1 MELRPLESRRGVEQS
16 LIHRWLAHAE
26 RLTLLAVEVPL
37 LSDLPRIAAAFLRER
52 GSCLPFRVK
61 SADTAD
67 RERLTRLLK
76 RTWHSGGPDASEALD
91 TSNLAECT
99 SESDRFLLI
108 SHAELL
114 NREEPLGLFLE
125 DLLLS
130 CEERFHIILT
140 AESPIPF
147 LEQMEELPRLSASVG
162 PSALT
167 LERDE
172 AEELLESTY
181 PSLTAGDRQMAF
193 RISGGWI
200 SGLDAVAA
208 HLAGNSGG
216 TVHWTIDEQSC
227 FPPELGDLLARW
239 TASWPPERLECL
251 EKLCVCTAFSSRLAE
266 RLMGESCAP
275 LRRLAAE
282 GFPVRGPQRLDAA
295 YTLNPM
301 VQTWLYHRTWEVRGQ
316 DFLLEQHRLAAAA
329 GLERQDWM
337 EVFRHQLRRG
347 HIEEASRML
356 RYLSFSELDAAL
368 LEEYRDQLRRQS
380 PESMNQLPWV
390 QLGYAIAMKYR
401 HPAIAF
407 RSLRR
412 ALELFQAAG
421 ERAGVVLV
429 CCQQIS
435 MGFFA
440 SEQRDLLQNALR
452 VLAEEHFDADELDP
466 LLEGYRRVFT
476 AYAVL
481 QQEQGCARTVDL
493 LEQARE
499 IASVLDDANLRLWT
513 CFVLVLTYRQDTR
526 YAGGLTAV
534 LDEAMVLVERPEVQK
549 TLKMCFYQTV
559 AFLYFVE
566 GGRYGEACAC
576 CEQAARIADAIG
588 AVSYSVYINMNHA
601 YALDCL
607 GRFSQAEQVILETA
621 RRCGSVL
628 SVRNEHLWA
637 YYLIGQSYHYFMK
650 GDWGLALETAE
661 KAATYATRS
670 GSASY
675 MARSQLVLGN
685 ILADH
690 GNLDQAEEAAR
701 RCLEIC
707 REREKYRFYI
717 LSAQFLQA
725 LILSCRNKREE
736 FETAMARLA
745 AGSRAAGIYHYNFT
759 KPSSICRVV
768 REYHSQERDKRFFAQ
783 IEAYNDLELR
793 PAEAPILAEAKPDT
807 PLEIRLLGPLQVLS
821 SGRELPPCS
830 SARAGLLLRLLALDG
845 GAVSVHKLLEAIW
858 PEWEEKAAT
867 NSFYFTLHQL
877 RTYLTRKDAV
887 TYRRGQCS
895 LNPDLVTVDTALFH
909 KLTKNARAY
918 LKAGDLYAARRY
930 YDQALLLCRGTV
942 LDGDDL
948 MGNAQLQQEDMERM
962 VHAVMR
968 EYGAVCLRQ
977 QRPDKAKQVLSRAM
991 SSPFAD
997 EGTVRLFIRAQ
1008 YLIGDKRGALSTYE
1022 RLCRQLQEDL
1032 GVEPHRRTH
1041 ELADHIRRNQE
1052 LTDLSEE

>member
-1 MELRPLESRRGVEQS
+1 MELKPLESRRGVEQS

-347 HIEEASRML
+347 HIEEAS
-356 RYLSFSELDAAL
+356 E
-368 LEEYRDQLRRQS
+368 
-380 PESMNQLPWV
+380 
-390 QLGYAIAMKYR
+390 
-401 HPAIAF
+401 
-407 RSLRR
+407 
-412 ALELFQAAG
+412 
-421 ERAGVVLV
+421 
-429 CCQQIS
+429 CC
-435 MGFFA
+435 
-440 SEQRDLLQNALR
+440 
-452 VLAEEHFDADELDP
+452 V
-466 LLEGYRRVFT
+466 T
-476 AYAVL
+476 
-481 QQEQGCARTVDL
+481 
-493 LEQARE
+493 
-499 IASVLDDANLRLWT
+499 
-513 CFVLVLTYRQDTR
+513 
-526 YAGGLTAV
+526 
-534 LDEAMVLVERPEVQK
+534 
-549 TLKMCFYQTV
+549 
-559 AFLYFVE
+559 
-566 GGRYGEACAC
+566 
-576 CEQAARIADAIG
+576 
-588 AVSYSVYINMNHA
+588 
-601 YALDCL
+601 
-607 GRFSQAEQVILETA
+607 
-621 RRCGSVL
+621 
-628 SVRNEHLWA
+628 
-637 YYLIGQSYHYFMK
+637 
-650 GDWGLALETAE
+650 
-661 KAATYATRS
+661 
-670 GSASY
+670 SAS
-675 MARSQLVLGN
+675 
-685 ILADH
+685 
-690 GNLDQAEEAAR
+690 
-701 RCLEIC
+701 
-707 REREKYRFYI
+707 
-717 LSAQFLQA
+717 LSWTRH
-725 LILSCRNKREE
+725 CWRN
-736 FETAMARLA
+736 T
-745 AGSRAAGIYHYNFT
+745 GT
-759 KPSSICRVV
+759 
-768 REYHSQERDKRFFAQ
+768 
-783 IEAYNDLELR
+783 
-793 PAEAPILAEAKPDT
+793 
-807 PLEIRLLGPLQVLS
+807 
-821 SGRELPPCS
+821 S
-830 SARAGLLLRLLALDG
+830 SAA
-845 GAVSVHKLLEAIW
+845 S
-858 PEWEEKAAT
+858 P
-867 NSFYFTLHQL
+867 
-877 RTYLTRKDAV
+877 
-887 TYRRGQCS
+887 
-895 LNPDLVTVDTALFH
+895 
-909 KLTKNARAY
+909 
-918 LKAGDLYAARRY
+918 LKA
-930 YDQALLLCRGTV
+930 
-942 LDGDDL
+942 
-948 MGNAQLQQEDMERM
+948 
-962 VHAVMR
+962 
-968 EYGAVCLRQ
+968 
-977 QRPDKAKQVLSRAM
+977 
-991 SSPFAD
+991 
-997 EGTVRLFIRAQ
+997 
-1008 YLIGDKRGALSTYE
+1008 
-1022 RLCRQLQEDL
+1022 
-1032 GVEPHRRTH
+1032 
-1041 ELADHIRRNQE
+1041 
-1052 LTDLSEE
+1052 